1 MKCRSRR
8 CNLARERADW
18 AASRNTI
25 VFGGT
30 IMQLHAGL
38 LAAAAFAALL
48 GPARAADG
56 DQFVIRGDATKTIL
70 EQDEINVATAEAV
83 GKACIDEAQKQGVK
97 VSVAVYD
104 QFGEMVYLY
113 RMDGQP
119 KIAVETAMMKARTVL
134 NTLRP
139 SKSTMNDVLRGRS
152 AEIRQVSRGNFP
164 QGGGLP
170 ILVGNQLIGVIG
182 VGGSAGNLPVWSDE
196 ICAWRALT
204 KVIGPQPALLPDIQ
218 GNARP
223 TGGTGG
229 APKP

>member
-1 MKCRSRR
+1 LQRWQI
-8 CNLARERADW
+8 ERALFE
-18 AASRNTI
+18 APS

-30 IMQLHAGL
+30 SMTFQVGL
-38 LAAAAFAALL
+38 LAAAACAALL

-56 DQFVIRGDATKTIL
+56 DQLVIRGDATRTIL

-83 GKACIDEAQKQGVK
+83 GRACIDEALKQGVK
-97 VSVAVYD
+97 VSVAIYD
-104 QFGEMVYLY
+104 QLGEMVYLY

-139 SKSTMNDVLRGRS
+139 SKATMNEVLSGRS
-152 AEIRQVSRGNFP
+152 AEIRQTSRGNFP

-170 ILVGNQLIGVIG
+170 ILVGGNQLIGAIG

-196 ICAWRALT
+196 ICAWRAE
-204 KVIGPQPALLPDIQ
+204 
-218 GNARP
+218 
-223 TGGTGG
+223 
-229 APKP
+229 